1 MTNLENVLKSK
12 DITFANKGPSSWSY
26 GFSSS
31 HIWMWELNHREGW
44 LPKNWC
50 FRIVVLEKTLGSPLD
65 SKKIKLVNSKGDQPW
80 IFIGRADAET
90 EAPIHWPPDAKS
102 WLIGK
107 DPDAGRLKTRGEG
120 DNRGWD
126 GWMAL
131 LTQGHEFEQTQGD
144 SEGQRNLAHRS
155 PQRHRELDMTWRLK
169 NNNEEKDRP
178 GGQWTS
184 KEKVE

>member
-1 MTNLENVLKSK
+1 M
-12 DITFANKGPSSWSY
+12 DCIPPGSSV
-26 GFSSS
+26 
-31 HIWMWELNHREGW
+31 H
-44 LPKNWC
+44 
-50 FRIVVLEKTLGSPLD
+50 RIVQARILKWIAIPFSRGSSRPRDQTQVSCTASGFFTIQATKADMEVFESPLD
-65 SKKIKLVNSKGDQPW
+65 CKEIKPVNPKGNQPW
-80 IFIGRADAET
+80 ISIRRTDA

-102 WLIGK
+102 RLIGK